1 LNWVRT
7 IEVGEDKLKTAR
19 LKVLIAVLCLGF
31 AVVTVSASGPGQ
43 AAGQEPVGSNVPL
56 ASPTPVP
63 LDLADRC
70 PTPGACTLY
79 VATTGSN
86 SNAGTQ
92 AKPFLTISKAASVAV
107 AGSVICVGPGT
118 YNEQVTSS
126 TNGTAGHWIT
136 FLSTTP
142 QGAHVAQP
150 TATPGSPGNTVREF
164 LIHGNYTEV
173 NGFEVSGGDEGI
185 YADGT
190 FKCAM
195 NNLVHNTGGDGIAMN
210 CSDYSAIYGNTIHDC
225 GKFATYCGS
234 GISLYEAIASDTQAG
249 FHNWVSHN
257 ISYDNNNIG
266 VTGCHDGNGI
276 IFDDW
281 NNTQNGCAKN
291 QPAYTPDGV
300 VEENL
305 AYGNGGVG
313 IKPYQS
319 SNIVFR
325 NNTAFENQ
333 AGGANGPSV
342 PAEIA
347 NEGNTAEA
355 NIFSN
360 NIAVASQVVHSTADA
375 IYDANEGGIW
385 DNNLTLCY
393 NTSGDPLTGEF
404 CAGGVVPSV
413 DNNVLGEDPLF
424 VAAASDNFHLQ
435 ADSPALGAGT
445 ETWGVPATDMD
456 GNPLPNPP
464 FIGAYA
470 AAGSV
475 TPTATAT
482 ATATATP
489 TATATGSNVATP
501 TATATATATRTATQT
516 PTVTPTPGTLSV
528 SPSSLDFGDKT
539 AIGKPSKAKD
549 VTIKNN
555 GNKKTG
561 AAVSVTMESATPP
574 VFTVKSQC
582 DKTLAPGKKCKVAV
596 IFTPLDDTTAETG
609 SLKIVDSAT
618 GSPQSVGLSG
628 MGAAPKKKK

>member
-1 LNWVRT
+1 MLR
-7 IEVGEDKLKTAR
+7 GR
-19 LKVLIAVLCLGF
+19 
-31 AVVTVSASGPGQ
+31 Q
-43 AAGQEPVGSNVPL
+43 RRQEPLGSNVPL
-56 ASPTPVP
+56 ATPTPVP

-86 SNAGTQ
+86 SNPGTQ

-173 NGFEVSGGDEGI
+173 NGFEISGGDEGI

-319 SNIVFR
+319 SNITYR

-342 PAEIA
+342 PAEMA
-347 NEGNTAEA
+347 NEGSTAEA
-355 NIFSN
+355 NIFAN

-375 IYDANEGGIW
+375 IYDANGGGIW

-404 CAGGVVPSV
+404 CAGGVAPSV

-435 ADSPALGAGT
+435 SDSPALGAGT
-445 ETWGVPATDMD
+445 TTWGVPATDMD

-470 AAGSV
+470 EASSA

-482 ATATATP
+482 ATATATRQRRRQDQALLRRLLRRRRP
-489 TATATGSNVATP
+489 RLALRRRPQLRLPRRLLGRCQSVPRRLISATRLQSENRARPRASRSKI
-501 TATATATATRTATQT
+501 TATR
-516 PTVTPTPGTLSV
+516 
-528 SPSSLDFGDKT
+528 
-539 AIGKPSKAKD
+539 KP
-549 VTIKNN
+549 
-555 GNKKTG
+555 
-561 AAVSVTMESATPP
+561 
-574 VFTVKSQC
+574 
-582 DKTLAPGKKCKVAV
+582 AP
-596 IFTPLDDTTAETG
+596 
-609 SLKIVDSAT
+609 
-618 GSPQSVGLSG
+618 Q
-628 MGAAPKKKK
+628 

>member
-1 LNWVRT
+1 MSKSGF
-7 IEVGEDKLKTAR
+7 VGVVLTLLISLAILSVTAHGQGSTSEP
-19 LKVLIAVLCLGF
+19 LESNF
-31 AVVTVSASGPGQ
+31 TSA
-43 AAGQEPVGSNVPL
+43 
-56 ASPTPVP
+56 TPVP

-70 PTPGACTLY
+70 PTPGPCTLH

-86 SNAGTQ
+86 SNPGT
-92 AKPFLTISKAASVAV
+92 ASKPFLTISKAASVAV
-107 AGSVICVGPGT
+107 AGSVICVSPGT

-126 TNGTAGHWIT
+126 TNGTAGNWI
-136 FLSTTP
+136 FFVSTTP
-142 QGAHVAQP
+142 QGAHVVQP
-150 TATPGSPGNTVREF
+150 SAKAGSPGNQVREF
-164 LIHGNYTEV
+164 LIHGNFTEV
-173 NGFEVSGGDEGI
+173 NGFEISGGDEGI

-190 FKCAM
+190 FKCATH
-195 NNLVHNTGGDGIAMN
+195 NLVHDTGGDGIAMN

-234 GISLYEAIASDTQAG
+234 GISLYEAIASDSQSG

-257 ISYDNNNIG
+257 ISFDNNNIG

-281 NNTQNGCAKN
+281 NNTQNGCADS
-291 QPAYTPDGV
+291 QPPYTQDGL

-319 SNIVFR
+319 SNITYR

-342 PAEIA
+342 PAEMA
-347 NEGNTAEA
+347 NEGSTAEA
-355 NIFSN
+355 NIFAN
-360 NIAVASQVVHSTADA
+360 NIAVASRAINSTAAA
-375 IYDANEGGIW
+375 IYDQNGSATW

-404 CAGGVVPSV
+404 CAGGVAPPDDS
-413 DNNVLGEDPLF
+413 NVLGEDPLF
-424 VAAASDNFHLQ
+424 VAPASANFHIQ
-435 ADSPALGAGT
+435 SGSPALGAGT
-445 ETWGVPATDMD
+445 TTWGVPATDMD

-470 AAGSV
+470 AAGSA

-482 ATATATP
+482 ATVTATP
-489 TATATGSNVATP
+489 TASPTGSGGATP
-501 TATATATATRTATQT
+501 SATATATRTATQT
-516 PTVTPTPGTLSV
+516 PTATPTPVGTLSI
-528 SPSSLDFGDKT
+528 SPSSLNFGDKT
-539 AIGKPSKAKD
+539 AVGKPSKAKHL
-549 VTIKNN
+549 TIKNN

-561 AAVSVTMESATPP
+561 AAVSVTMESASPS

-582 DKTLAPGKKCKVAV
+582 DKTLAPGKKCKVSV
-596 IFTPLDDTTAETG
+596 IFTPMDDTTAETG
-609 SLKIVDSAT
+609 SLMIIDSAT

-628 MGAAPKKKK
+628 MGKAPKQKK